1 MTVEDGSGPVGSI
14 HAVEAKALLENAPFS
29 KARLFESVE
38 VIPWKCGSTRLP
50 PRTRLAAEAQAPI
63 TAD

>member
-14 HAVEAKALLENAPFS
+14 HAVEAKALLENALLENAPFS

-38 VIPWKCGSTRLP
+38 VIPWKWLYK
-50 PRTRLAAEAQAPI
+50 AP
-63 TAD
+63 TP